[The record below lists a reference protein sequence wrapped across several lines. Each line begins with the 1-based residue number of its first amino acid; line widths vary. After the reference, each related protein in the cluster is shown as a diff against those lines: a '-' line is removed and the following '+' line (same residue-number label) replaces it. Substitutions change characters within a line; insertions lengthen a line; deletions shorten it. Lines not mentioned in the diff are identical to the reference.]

1 MAARPPQ
8 PTNDERDPSAF
19 GIAVVDDHISEDELS
34 YPATREDVVDA
45 LDDPTIRCGPN
56 SHEVSLS
63 RVIERTGRSQFES
76 RTQLLDELH
85 EAFEQE
91 RRKGGG
97 FVAWLRSLLGA

>member
-8 PTNDERDPSAF
+8 PTNGEREPTAF
-19 GIAVVDDHISEDELS
+19 GIAVVDDHLSDVELS
-34 YPATREDVVDA
+34 YPATREDVVEA

-56 SHEVSLS
+56 AHEVSLS
-63 RVIERTGRSQFES
+63 RVIQRTDRSQFES

-85 EAFEQE
+85 EAFERE

-97 FVAWLRSLLGA
+97 IVGWIRSLVGL